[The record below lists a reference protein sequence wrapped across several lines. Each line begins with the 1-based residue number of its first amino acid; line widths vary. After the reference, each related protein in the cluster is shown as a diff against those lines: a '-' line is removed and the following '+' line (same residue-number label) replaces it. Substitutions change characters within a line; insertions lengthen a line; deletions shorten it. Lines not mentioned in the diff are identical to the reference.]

1 MPQRG
6 RNVKCPPQLSAM
18 RVMLP
23 PKFRGVIRFAGLR
36 ASLFRRAAALFTA
49 YAAWRLHER
58 GAAHR
63 KPAGAH
69 RNNPEAGTLSQGWNF
84 GHSPEPVGGRVEPV
98 SKRFSDQLIA
108 VLPRLR
114 RFAAGLTRSAS
125 EADDLVQAACERA
138 LTREHQFQQGTR
150 FDSWMFRIVQTIW
163 IDQLRARDTRKED
176 GDIAEERLGTDEP
189 VRRVEAR
196 LALSEVRRAVSLL
209 PPDQRMTLM
218 LVTVEGLSYKQAADV
233 AGVPVG
239 TIMSRL
245 ARARIALQQL
255 LEAGAGE
262 RRSAKDAEA

>member
-1 MPQRG
+1 
-6 RNVKCPPQLSAM
+6 LS
-18 RVMLP
+18 RW
-23 PKFRGVIRFAGLR
+23 KFGEPD
-36 ASLFRRAAALFTA
+36 RAAL
-49 YAAWRLHER
+49 
-58 GAAHR
+58 
-63 KPAGAH
+63 PADPA
-69 RNNPEAGTLSQGWNF
+69 
-84 GHSPEPVGGRVEPV
+84 

-138 LTREHQFQQGTR
+138 LAREHQFQEGTR

-163 IDQLRARDTRKED
+163 IDQLRARETRKE
-176 GDIAEERLGTDEP
+176 GAEIAEERLGSDEP

-196 LALSEVRRAVSLL
+196 LALSEVRQAVSQL
-209 PPDQRMTLM
+209 PPDQRITLM

-233 AGVPVG
+233 TGVPVG

-255 LEAGAGE
+255 LEAGAGGP
-262 RRSAKDAEA
+262 RSVNNAEA

>member
-1 MPQRG
+1 MDLS
-6 RNVKCPPQLSAM
+6 RN
-18 RVMLP
+18 
-23 PKFRGVIRFAGLR
+23 
-36 ASLFRRAAALFTA
+36 
-49 YAAWRLHER
+49 
-58 GAAHR
+58 
-63 KPAGAH
+63 KPEV
-69 RNNPEAGTLSQGWNF
+69 RTLSSRWNY
-84 GHSPEPVGGRVEPV
+84 GESPDRSVSHVEPV
-98 SKRFSDQLIA
+98 SQRFSDQLIA

-138 LTREHQFQQGTR
+138 LAREHQFQEGTR

-176 GDIAEERLGTDEP
+176 GEIAEERLGSDEP

-209 PPDQRMTLM
+209 PPDQRTTLM

-245 ARARIALQQL
+245 ARARVALQQL
-255 LEAGAGE
+255 LEAGVGE
-262 RRSAKDAEA
+262 RRSVRDAEA